1 MIVEEALSELTET
14 EKRIVTEF
22 MKTKLPAKELAKKL
36 NVSVRTVYKALYKYR
51 RALKKRGIDVRNL
64 YLLSSRNSKSK
75 AKPAP
80 KPEVSEQQNQVQSI
94 EGMSVDIAWLR
105 SEIKKIVMEYVQEL
119 GSVRAP
125 ANDTQEK
132 TLALMQ
138 RMIALLEEI
147 NKNLIAL
154 NRALERSRVMVRRA
168 KPQSVRLEIP
178 LDSSLPTF
186 VQGNPWIEVLASRS
200 E

>member
-138 RMIALLEEI
+138 RMITLLEEI

>member
-119 GSVRAP
+119 GSVRAQ